1 MIKKVTYIFFFSI
14 VAGLFL
20 SACSNKESLNEK
32 WHTKADEESV
42 ILRSNSGQSI
52 SFSEKG
58 MSADYTQISEEDPRI
73 FPFEKGKLYST
84 YTVIQEEG
92 NIIIG
97 ADNNNELQ
105 YVLKIKGDRLY
116 EDERNNVTYTTDS
129 YLLET
134 EKEDLESAS

>member
-1 MIKKVTYIFFFSI
+1 MIKKSNLYILFSI

-73 FPFEKGKLYST
+73 FPFEKGQLYST

-92 NIIIG
+92 NIIIE

>member
-20 SACSNKESLNEK
+20 SAYSNKGSLNEK

-92 NIIIG
+92 NIIIE

>member
-1 MIKKVTYIFFFSI
+1 MIKKSNLYILFSI

-92 NIIIG
+92 NIIIE

-116 EDERNNVTYTTDS
+116 EDERNNITYTTDS